1 MKWKLKKVLDV
12 MESNNIDA
20 LIFTQ
25 PSNVT
30 YLIGIPRSSG
40 IVLLIEKNGG
50 VTALVPA
57 LDYWR
62 VVSTAKLSELV
73 VVPYATY
80 QLPDIDLRLSE
91 APHSYIPKVLKERG
105 LVKVA
110 VDNPYGR
117 IVYEVERNLGI
128 KVADFSESI
137 ADLRAIKTHEELEV
151 MKKALYITEGA
162 VEKALSELKPG
173 VSEKVIA
180 ATIEYYMR
188 LSGADGLAFESIVA
202 FGENAAYPHAVV
214 TDRPLRGGEPVVID
228 VGAQVESYS
237 SDLTRTILV
246 GKVSS
251 EVRRSVE
258 VVSEA
263 VDAAIDS
270 VYDGAAAEEV
280 DAKARDIVRRAGL
293 GKYFVHSL
301 GHGVG
306 IEVHEKPRIAQ
317 GSKDVLKEGMVITI
331 EPGVYVVGKYGVR
344 IENMVVVWKGKA
356 EILNRLSKIISI

>member
-1 MKWKLKKVLDV
+1 MKWKFERVLDI
-12 MESNNIDA
+12 METNSIDV
-20 LIFTQ
+20 LILTQ

-30 YLIGIPRSSG
+30 YLTGISRSSG
-40 IVLLIEKNGG
+40 TVLVVERGG
-50 VTALVPA
+50 SVTALVPA

-62 VVSTAKLSELV
+62 VVNTSRLSELV
-73 VVPYATY
+73 VKPYATY
-80 QLPDIDLRLSE
+80 QLPDIDLRLVE
-91 APHSYIPKVLKERG
+91 LPHSYIPKMLKELG

-110 VDNPYGR
+110 ADNPYGR
-117 IVYEVERNLGI
+117 IVFEVEKSLGI
-128 KVADFSESI
+128 KVTDLSESI
-137 ADLRAIKTHEELEV
+137 ADLRAIKHQEELEL
-151 MKKALYITEGA
+151 MKRALSITEGA

-202 FGENAAYPHAVV
+202 FRDNAAYPHAVV
-214 TDRPLRGGEPVVID
+214 TDRLLRNGDPVVID

-237 SDLTRTILV
+237 SDLTRTVLV
-246 GKVSS
+246 GGVSD

-263 VDAAIDS
+263 VDAAVDA
-270 VYDGAAAEEV
+270 VCDGVVAEEV
-280 DAKARDIVRRAGL
+280 DTRARDVVRRAGL

-317 GSKDVLKEGMVITI
+317 GSKDVLKEGMVVTI
-331 EPGVYVVGKYGVR
+331 EPGVYVVGQYGIR
-344 IENMVVVWKGKA
+344 IENMVVVRKGRA
-356 EILNRLSKIISI
+356 EPLNRLSKVISV

>member
-1 MKWKLKKVLDV
+1 MKWKLKRVLDV
-12 MESNNIDA
+12 MELNNIDV

-25 PSNVT
+25 PPNVT
-30 YLIGIPRSSG
+30 YLTGVPRSSG
-40 IVLLIEKNGG
+40 TVLIIEKGG
-50 VTALVPA
+50 SVTALVPA
-57 LDYWR
+57 LDYCR
-62 VVSTAKLSELV
+62 VVNTSKLSELIV
-73 VVPYATY
+73 EPYATY
-80 QLPDIDLRLSE
+80 QLPDVDLRLSE
-91 APHSYIPKVLKERG
+91 VPHSYIPKMLKERG
-105 LVKVA
+105 LLRVA

-117 IVYEVERNLGI
+117 VAYEIEKNLGI
-128 KVADFSESI
+128 RVVDFSEPI
-137 ADLRAIKTHEELEV
+137 ADLRAIKTHEELEL
-151 MKKALYITEGA
+151 MKKALSITEGA

-173 VSEKVIA
+173 VPERIIA

-202 FGENAAYPHAVV
+202 FGDNAAYPHAVV
-214 TDRPLRGGEPVVID
+214 TDRPLKDGDPVVID

-258 VVSEA
+258 VVTEA
-263 VDAAIDS
+263 VDVAIDS
-270 VYDGAAAEEV
+270 VYDGVTAEEV
-280 DAKARDIVRRAGL
+280 DAKARGVLRRAGL

-317 GSKDVLKEGMVITI
+317 GSKDVLKEGMVVTI

-344 IENMVVVWKGKA
+344 VENMVVVGKGRA
-356 EILNRLSKIISI
+356 EVLNRLSKIISI